1 MRETVDQHGDAP
13 MAELDQV
20 SRGEPRRSPVIDA
33 YATAAGL
40 GLIAGLTVFRML
52 GRRVVRT

>member
-1 MRETVDQHGDAP
+1 VEGLRA
-13 MAELDQV
+13 
-20 SRGEPRRSPVIDA
+20 A

-52 GRRVVRT
+52 GRRPSELELPQPAEETDHAAPAEGR